1 MFLFSSFQSSSNDND
16 RSSSTVNTPE
26 RIIGPE
32 SGLNQIVA
40 ILNKSTPQSLY
51 EEYAPMPRFLFPHQP
66 NIKGG
71 TLQQPTTKR
80 TVSKVMN

>member
-1 MFLFSSFQSSSNDND
+1 SSSNDND

-51 EEYAPMPRFLFPHQP
+51 EEYAPMPRMDVKSMKKLH
-66 NIKGG
+66 
-71 TLQQPTTKR
+71 LQVESVECPIQIG
-80 TVSKVMN
+80 VQ